1 MNNLPKTLRTPL
13 ERALSVMRPSGSKEE
28 AQFRAWL
35 ATTYP
40 DLERIDEAGNLHFKI
55 GESETIFAA
64 HTDTVH
70 HKGGS
75 NTYTVEGRLVK
86 AGTDCLG
93 ADDGAGIAILCH
105 MMSHRIP
112 GVYLFLVAEEVGAAG
127 SQYLVENF
135 DFSPYK
141 RSICFDRAGTSE
153 IITVQSG
160 ERLASSEFAEALS
173 AAFQE
178 QDLLYVE
185 SENGVFTDNALWGDK
200 VPCNINLSV
209 GYFAQHGPNESLDLT
224 HLEALAAAVIKID
237 WEALPTCREPGI
249 VEDLVFEAIDKE
261 WQEACVKASRGDF
274 KFFQEQG
281 FRIKDLRLVD
291 EWPSLELASAWEIE
305 QYLDETLTEET

>member
-1 MNNLPKTLRTPL
+1 M
-13 ERALSVMRPSGSKEE
+13 
-28 AQFRAWL
+28 
-35 ATTYP
+35 
-40 DLERIDEAGNLHFKI
+40 
-55 GESETIFAA
+55 
-64 HTDTVH
+64 
-70 HKGGS
+70 
-75 NTYTVEGRLVK
+75 
-86 AGTDCLG
+86 
-93 ADDGAGIAILCH
+93 
-105 MMSHRIP
+105 
-112 GVYLFLVAEEVGAAG
+112 G
-127 SQYLVENF
+127 SQYLADNF

-173 AAFQE
+173 VAFQE

-200 VPCNINLSV
+200 VAESVNLSA
-209 GYFAQHGPNESLDLT
+209 GYFAQHGPNEFLDLT

-249 VEDLVFEAIDKE
+249 VEDLVFAAIDEE

-281 FRIKDLRLVD
+281 FRTKDLRLVD
-291 EWPSLELASAWEIE
+291 EWPSLSLANAWEIE
-305 QYLDETLTEET
+305 QYLEETLTEET

>member
-1 MNNLPKTLRTPL
+1 MKTLHVPL
-13 ERALSVMRPSGSKEE
+13 FRALSVMRPSGSKEE

-55 GESETIFAA
+55 GESETVFAA
-64 HTDTVH
+64 HTDTCH
-70 HKGGS
+70 HKGGP
-75 NTYTVEGRLVK
+75 NTYTVEGKLVK
-86 AGTDCLG
+86 AGEDCLG

-112 GVYLFLVAEEVGAAG
+112 GRYIFTTGEEVGGLGAR
-127 SQYLVENF
+127 YLEENF
-135 DFSPYK
+135 DFTPYK

-153 IITVQSG
+153 IITVQGG

-173 AAFQE
+173 VAFQE

-185 SENGVFTDNALWGDK
+185 SEKGVFTDNALWGDK
-200 VPCNINLSV
+200 VAESINL
-209 GYFAQHGPNESLDLT
+209 GAAYYAQHGPNEHLDLT

-249 VEDLVFEAIDKE
+249 DEDLVFAAIDEE

-281 FRIKDLRLVD
+281 FRLMDLRLVD
-291 EWPSLELASAWEIE
+291 EWPSLALADAWEIE
-305 QYLDETLTEET
+305 QYLDETLTEELK

>member
-1 MNNLPKTLRTPL
+1 MKTLHVPL
-13 ERALSVMRPSGSKEE
+13 FRALSVMRPSGSKEE

-55 GESETIFAA
+55 GESETVFAA
-64 HTDTVH
+64 HTDTCH
-70 HKGGS
+70 HKGGL
-75 NTYTVEGRLVK
+75 NIYTVEGNLVK
-86 AGTDCLG
+86 AGEDCLG

-112 GVYLFLVAEEVGAAG
+112 GRYIFTCGEEVGGLGAR
-127 SQYLVENF
+127 YLEENF
-135 DFSPYK
+135 DFTPYK

-153 IITVQSG
+153 IITVQGG
-160 ERLASSEFAEALS
+160 ERLASSEFAETLS
-173 AAFQE
+173 VAFQE

-185 SENGVFTDNALWGDK
+185 SDRGVFTDNALWGDK

-209 GYFAQHGPNESLDLT
+209 GYFAQHGPNEHLNLT

-249 VEDLVFEAIDKE
+249 VDDLVFAAIDEE

-281 FRIKDLRLVD
+281 FRLRDLRLVD
-291 EWPSLELASAWEIE
+291 EWTSLALADAWEIE

>member
-1 MNNLPKTLRTPL
+1 MKTLHVPL
-13 ERALSVMRPSGSKEE
+13 FRALSVMRPSGSKEE

-55 GESETIFAA
+55 GESETLFVA

-70 HKGGS
+70 HKGGE
-75 NTYTVEGRLVK
+75 NNFTIEGGFIR
-86 AGTDCLG
+86 ANEDCLG
-93 ADDGAGIAILCH
+93 ADDGTGIAILCH

-112 GVYLFLVAEEVGAAG
+112 GRYIFTTGEEVGGLG
-127 SQYLVENF
+127 SQYLADNF

-173 AAFQE
+173 VAFQE

-200 VPCNINLSV
+200 VAESVNLSA
-209 GYFAQHGPNESLDLT
+209 GYFAQHGPNEFLDLT

-249 VEDLVFEAIDKE
+249 VEDLVFAAIDEE

-281 FRIKDLRLVD
+281 FRTKDLRLVD
-291 EWPSLELASAWEIE
+291 EWPSLSLANAWEIE
-305 QYLDETLTEET
+305 QYLEETLTEET

>member
-1 MNNLPKTLRTPL
+1 MKTLHVPL
-13 ERALSVMRPSGSKEE
+13 FRALSVMRPSGSKEE

-70 HKGGS
+70 HKGGE
-75 NTYTVEGRLVK
+75 NNFLIEGGFIR
-86 AGTDCLG
+86 ANEDCLG

-105 MMSHRIP
+105 MMSHKIP
-112 GVYLFLVAEEVGAAG
+112 GRYIFTTGEEVGGLGAR
-127 SQYLVENF
+127 YLEENF
-135 DFSPYK
+135 DFTPYK
-141 RSICFDRAGTSE
+141 RSVCFDRAGTQE
-153 IITVQSG
+153 IVTVQGG

-173 AAFQE
+173 VAFQE
-178 QDLLYVE
+178 QGMMYVE
-185 SENGVFTDNALWGDK
+185 SDRGVFTDNALWGDK
-200 VPCNINLSV
+200 VAESVNL
-209 GYFAQHGPNESLDLT
+209 GAAYFSQHGPNECLDLT
-224 HLEALAAAVIKID
+224 HLADLAAAVIKID

-249 VEDLVFEAIDKE
+249 VEDLVFAAIDEE

-274 KFFQEQG
+274 RFFEEQG

-291 EWPSLELASAWEIE
+291 EWPSLSLANAWEIE
-305 QYLDETLTEET
+305 QYLEETLTEET

>member
-1 MNNLPKTLRTPL
+1 MNLFNIL
-13 ERALSVMRPSGSKEE
+13 ETRRPSGSMSE
-28 AQFRAWL
+28 AKFAARLISYASTL
-35 ATTYP
+35 ATL
-40 DLERIDEAGNLHFKI
+40 DFIDEAGNISFVTSP
-55 GESETIFAA
+55 SETIFAA
-64 HTDTVH
+64 HLDTVSS
-70 HKGGS
+70 GDANVP
-75 NTYTVEGRLVK
+75 NTLITSGHIVTAENHQ
-86 AGTDCLG
+86 LG
-93 ADDGAGIAILCH
+93 ADDGAGIYILLELMRH
-105 MMSHRIP
+105 KVP
-112 GVYLFLVAEEVGAAG
+112 GRFVFTRGEEVGGLGAR
-127 SQYLVENF
+127 YLADNF

-153 IITVQSG
+153 IITVQGG

-173 AAFQE
+173 VAFQE

-185 SENGVFTDNALWGDK
+185 SDRGVFTDNALWGDK
-200 VPCNINLSV
+200 VPCNVNLSC
-209 GYFAQHGPNESLDLT
+209 GYFSQHSKNEHLDLT

-249 VEDLVFEAIDKE
+249 VDDLVFAATDKE

-305 QYLDETLTEET
+305 QYLEETLTEET